1 MFHQK
6 FQRPVAPPA
15 RRHLEHA
22 GLRAFPVKHWTDIER
37 LQKLRRAISSARSSI
52 ETPVFTRRTFDW
64 LKTSLLNGISREAL
78 RVIF

>member
-1 MFHQK
+1 M
-6 FQRPVAPPA
+6 
-15 RRHLEHA
+15 
-22 GLRAFPVKHWTDIER
+22 
-37 LQKLRRAISSARSSI
+37 SSASFSI